1 MAYLKIVDSFY
12 QFINRFTRL
21 LKWSS
26 DGEDI
31 DEEVETTVEGLAV
44 SEILVPECTLSNGKE
59 DSKLIETCCLEVN

>member
-1 MAYLKIVDSFY
+1 MAYLKKVDSFT

-31 DEEVETTVEGLAV
+31 DKEVETTVEGLTV
-44 SEILVPECTLSNGKE
+44 SEILIPECTLSNGKE